1 MKLVR
6 NLSLYWRLLA
16 SYLLIILV
24 GCFTFY
30 LAGDTFAALFFDQH
44 MGGMMQQMRS
54 VGPMSDLMVSDLGT
68 AYQQASRQG
77 MVWGMGAAALVAIAV
92 SLFVSRRI
100 VAPVRKM
107 QRASRRIAAGRYQE
121 RLNPQAPGEIGE
133 LAASFNDMAHALEQT
148 ETRRVDLLAN
158 VAHEFKTPLSS
169 LRGYVTG
176 LQDGTFT
183 SDDETF
189 EACARQVARL
199 ERLVADLALL
209 SRVETGQETLQLEA
223 LAVTD
228 LLEAAASSFRPDYG
242 VKGVALEVASTMGFY
257 VQADAERTL
266 QVLTN
271 LLDNAL
277 KHTPHGGTVSVTT
290 RVQGDETLFEV
301 RDTGEGVSTADLP
314 HLFTRFYRTDKARR
328 HAPEQGSGIGLTIV
342 KHYVE
347 RQGGQVGVKSGLGEG
362 SVFWFTLPRAAAVP
376 ALRP

>member
-1 MKLVR
+1 MKLAR
-6 NLSLYWRLLA
+6 DLSLYWRLLA

-30 LAGDTFAALFFDQH
+30 LAGDTFATFFFDQH
-44 MGGMMQQMRS
+44 MGGTMQRMRGA
-54 VGPMSDLMVSDLGT
+54 GPMMDLMVSDLGA

-77 MVWGMGAAALVAIAV
+77 MVWGMSAAALIASAV

-107 QRASRRIAAGRYQE
+107 QRVSRRIAAGRYQE
-121 RLNPQAPGEIGE
+121 RLDPQAPGEIGE
-133 LAASFNDMAHALEQT
+133 LAACFNDMAHALEQT

-176 LQDGTFT
+176 LRDGTFEAR
-183 SDDETF
+183 DETF
-189 EACARQVARL
+189 EACACQVARL

-209 SRVETGQETLQLEA
+209 SRVETGQETLQLA
-223 LAVTD
+223 PLAVAD

-242 VKGVALEVASTMGFY
+242 GNGVALEVSPTANLY

-266 QVLTN
+266 QALAN

-277 KHTPHGGTVSVTT
+277 KHTPRGGTVSITT
-290 RVQGDETLFEV
+290 RAHGGEILFEV
-301 RDTGEGVSTADLP
+301 RDTGEGVAATDLP

-347 RQGGQVGVKSGLGEG
+347 CQGGQVGVKSELGEG
-362 SVFWFTLPRAAAVP
+362 SVFWFTLPRAAAMP
-376 ALRP
+376 APRS

>member
-1 MKLVR
+1 MKLAR

-24 GCFTFY
+24 GCSTFY

-44 MGGMMQQMRS
+44 MGGIMQRMRGA
-54 VGPMSDLMVSDLGT
+54 GPMMDLMVSDLGI
-68 AYQQASRQG
+68 AYRQASRQG
-77 MVWGMGAAALVAIAV
+77 MMWGMSAAALIAIAV

-107 QRASRRIAAGRYQE
+107 QHASRRIAAGRYQE
-121 RLNPQAPGEIGE
+121 RLDPQAPGEIGE
-133 LAASFNDMAHALEQT
+133 LATSFNDMAHALEQT

-176 LQDGTFT
+176 LRDGTFEAE
-183 SDDETF
+183 DETF

-199 ERLVADLALL
+199 ERLVTDLALL
-209 SRVETGQETLQLEA
+209 SRVETGQETLQLEL
-223 LAVTD
+223 LAVAD

-242 VKGVALEVASTMGFY
+242 VKNVALSVTASTDVY

-266 QVLTN
+266 QALTN

-277 KHTPHGGTVSVTT
+277 KHTPCGGTVSVTAQA
-290 RVQGDETLFEV
+290 RGSEILFEV
-301 RDTGEGVSTADLP
+301 RDSGEGVAAADLP
-314 HLFTRFYRTDKARR
+314 HLFTRFYRTDKARQ

-347 RQGGQVGVKSGLGEG
+347 RQGGRVGVTSVQDEG
-362 SVFWFTLPRAAAVP
+362 SVFWFTLPRATTAP
-376 ALRP
+376 AHRP

>member
-1 MKLVR
+1 MRLPR

-24 GCFTFY
+24 GCFTYY
-30 LAGDTFAALFFDQH
+30 LAGDTFVGLFFDRH
-44 MGGMMQQMRS
+44 MGGMMQRMRGAGS
-54 VGPMSDLMVSDLGT
+54 MMDVMASDLG
-68 AYQQASRQG
+68 AMYRQATRLG
-77 MVWGMGAAALVAIAV
+77 MVWGMGAAALVASAV

-107 QRASRRIAAGRYQE
+107 QRASQRIAAGQYQE
-121 RLNPQAPGEIGE
+121 RLDAQAPGEIGE
-133 LAASFNDMAHALEQT
+133 LAASFNDMARALEHT

-176 LQDGTFT
+176 LRDGTFAA
-183 SDDETF
+183 DEETLG
-189 EACARQVARL
+189 ACARQVARL
-199 ERLVADLALL
+199 ERLVADLSLL
-209 SRVETGQETLQLEA
+209 SRVETGQETLQLRP
-223 LAVTD
+223 LAVTE

-242 VKGVALEVASTMGFY
+242 VKGVVLEVAAAAGLH
-257 VQADAERTL
+257 VQADAERSL

-271 LLDNAL
+271 LLGNAL
-277 KHTPHGGTVSVTT
+277 KHTPRGGTVTVTAKA
-290 RVQGDETLFEV
+290 QGSEILFEV
-301 RDTGEGVSTADLP
+301 QDTGEGVAAADVP

-347 RQGGQVGVKSGLGEG
+347 RQGGRVGVASVLGEG
-362 SVFWFTLPRAAAVP
+362 STFWFTLPRAATLAP
-376 ALRP
+376 HHP

>member
-1 MKLVR
+1 MKLAR

-30 LAGDTFAALFFDQH
+30 LAGDTFATLFFDQH
-44 MGGMMQQMRS
+44 MGGMMQQMRGT
-54 VGPMSDLMVSDLGT
+54 GPMMDLMVSDLGA

-77 MVWGMGAAALVAIAV
+77 MVWGVSAAALIASAV

-100 VAPVRKM
+100 AAPVRKM

-121 RLNPQAPGEIGE
+121 RLDPQAPGEIGE

-176 LQDGTFT
+176 LRDGTFAAE
-183 SDDETF
+183 DETF
-189 EACARQVARL
+189 EACARQVTRL

-209 SRVETGQETLQLEA
+209 SRVETGQETLQLEP
-223 LAVTD
+223 LAVAD
-228 LLEAAASSFRPDYG
+228 LLEAVASSFRPDYG
-242 VKGVALEVASTMGFY
+242 VNGVVLEVAPATGPY

-266 QVLTN
+266 QALTN

-277 KHTPHGGTVSVTT
+277 KHTPCGGMVTVTA
-290 RVQGDETLFEV
+290 RAQGDVILFEV
-301 RDTGEGVSTADLP
+301 RDTGEGVAAAELP

-347 RQGGQVGVKSGLGEG
+347 RQGGQVGVKSVLGEG
-362 SVFWFTLPRAAAVP
+362 SVFWFTLPRTAAVP
-376 ALRP
+376 GPHP

>member
-1 MKLVR
+1 MKLAR

-44 MGGMMQQMRS
+44 IGGMMQQMRGA
-54 VGPMSDLMVSDLGT
+54 GPMMDLMVSDLGA

-77 MVWGMGAAALVAIAV
+77 MVWGMSAAALIASAV

-107 QRASRRIAAGRYQE
+107 QRASRRIAAGRYHE
-121 RLNPQAPGEIGE
+121 RLDPQAPGEIGE

-176 LQDGTFT
+176 LRDGTFT
-183 SDDETF
+183 ADDETF
-189 EACARQVARL
+189 EACARQVTRL

-209 SRVETGQETLQLEA
+209 SRVETGQETLQLEP
-223 LAVTD
+223 LAVAD

-242 VKGVALEVASTMGFY
+242 VNGVVLEVAPATGSY

-266 QVLTN
+266 QALTN

-277 KHTPHGGTVSVTT
+277 KHTPCGGIVTVTA
-290 RVQGDETLFEV
+290 RAQGDVILFEV
-301 RDTGEGVSTADLP
+301 RDTGEGVAAAELP

-347 RQGGQVGVKSGLGEG
+347 RQGGRVGVKSVLGEG
-362 SVFWFTLPRAAAVP
+362 SVFWFTLPRTAAVP
-376 ALRP
+376 ALHP